1 LLINNKIKIKY
12 QYTIMCVLSYV
23 KKLYM
28 INDYDITINE
38 NIDIEYL
45 QMISSINNQK
55 YNFNDLI
62 IITTIIMGFYGYI
75 YFIFSYFKI
84 FQQI

>member
-1 LLINNKIKIKY
+1 
-12 QYTIMCVLSYV
+12 MCVLSYM

-84 FQQI
+84 FKKI

>member
-1 LLINNKIKIKY
+1 
-12 QYTIMCVLSYV
+12 MCLLSYM
-23 KKLYM
+23 KKLDM
-28 INDYDITINE
+28 INKYDLSVNG

>member
-1 LLINNKIKIKY
+1 
-12 QYTIMCVLSYV
+12 MCVLSYV

-28 INDYDITINE
+28 INDYDVTINE
-38 NIDIEYL
+38 NIDTEYL

-62 IITTIIMGFYGYI
+62 IITTLIISFYGFI
-75 YFIFSYFKI
+75 YFVINYFKTFLI
-84 FQQI
+84 

>member
-1 LLINNKIKIKY
+1 
-12 QYTIMCVLSYV
+12 MCVLSYM

-55 YNFNDLI
+55 YNLNDLI

>member
-1 LLINNKIKIKY
+1 
-12 QYTIMCVLSYV
+12 MCVLSYV

>member
-1 LLINNKIKIKY
+1 
-12 QYTIMCVLSYV
+12 MCVLSYV

-28 INDYDITINE
+28 INDYDISINE

-55 YNFNDLI
+55 YSFNDLI
-62 IITTIIMGFYGYI
+62 IITTLIISYYSCI
-75 YFIFSYFKI
+75 YLIIFKT
-84 FQQI
+84 FQQF

>member
-1 LLINNKIKIKY
+1 
-12 QYTIMCVLSYV
+12 MCVLSYV

-28 INDYDITINE
+28 INDYDVTINE

-45 QMISSINNQK
+45 QLISSINNQK

>member
-1 LLINNKIKIKY
+1 
-12 QYTIMCVLSYV
+12 MCVLSYM

>member
-1 LLINNKIKIKY
+1 MNNKIKIKY

-28 INDYDITINE
+28 INDYDVTINE

-62 IITTIIMGFYGYI
+62 TITTIIMVFYGFI
-75 YFIFSYFKI
+75 YFVINYFKI

>member
-1 LLINNKIKIKY
+1 
-12 QYTIMCVLSYV
+12 MCVLSYV

-28 INDYDITINE
+28 INDYDVTINE

-62 IITTIIMGFYGYI
+62 TITTIIMVFYGFI
-75 YFIFSYFKI
+75 YFVINYFKI